1 MARKIIKKL
10 IIGKHI
16 LDTLSIG
23 MYNNPLMLFR
33 EYIQNSVDAIDQLA
47 RSRKGYVKN
56 SRIEINI
63 NGRARSI
70 TIQDNATGIKA
81 KDALRKLHDI
91 GRSSKKV
98 KTNRGFRGIGRLGG
112 LGYCEELRFITK
124 AKNES
129 IYSVSKWDCAKLRKL
144 ISNDNDSLDVIKLV
158 KNVAELSQYKYTKNK
173 RDHFFIVEMYNVR
186 SSRNVLLDV
195 PIIKS
200 YLSQVVPVPFKDDF
214 SHKGEIEKTLKS
226 KISNYETYQI
236 FVNGEQVFKPYID
249 SVKVGD
255 RKTDRIKNI
264 DFVEFSNG
272 NGTLTF
278 GWIANLEL
286 LGRVSSTGLVDGV
299 RLRSG
304 NILVGD
310 KDLLCDCFRERRFN
324 SYLVGELHVVDH
336 RLVLNSRRDDFEDSQ
351 HKEEFYNHFI
361 KEIGLPFS
369 RKIREA
375 SEERSQNRNELLSS
389 KLIGTAKNIINKGYI
404 AERQKE
410 EIIIEL
416 ISLKSGNNL
425 DINSE
430 GIDKLLSLLN
440 SSVHFL
446 DLKKRKAKI
455 SSQKKIMLKSM
466 FDIVYKECT
475 NKEQAGKIV
484 NKIVKQI

>member
-1 MARKIIKKL
+1 
-10 IIGKHI
+10 
-16 LDTLSIG
+16 
-23 MYNNPLMLFR
+23 
-33 EYIQNSVDAIDQLA
+33 
-47 RSRKGYVKN
+47 
-56 SRIEINI
+56 
-63 NGRARSI
+63 
-70 TIQDNATGIKA
+70 
-81 KDALRKLHDI
+81 
-91 GRSSKKV
+91 
-98 KTNRGFRGIGRLGG
+98 
-112 LGYCEELRFITK
+112 
-124 AKNES
+124 
-129 IYSVSKWDCAKLRKL
+129 
-144 ISNDNDSLDVIKLV
+144 
-158 KNVAELSQYKYTKNK
+158 
-173 RDHFFIVEMYNVR
+173 
-186 SSRNVLLDV
+186 LLDV

-226 KISNYETYQI
+226 KISNYKTYEI

-310 KDLLCDCFRERRFN
+310 KDLLCDYFRERRFN
-324 SYLVGELHVVDH
+324 SYLIGELHVVDH

-351 HKEEFYNHFI
+351 HKEEFYNSFI

-369 RKIREA
+369 RKIREV
-375 SEERSQNRNELLSS
+375 SEGRSQKKNELLNNE
-389 KLIGTAKNIINKGYI
+389 LIGTAKNIIKNGYI

-416 ISLKSGNNL
+416 TRLKDDNAL
-425 DINSE
+425 DINGE
-430 GIDKLLSLLN
+430 NIDNLLSLLN
-440 SSVHFL
+440 TSVHFL
-446 DLKKRKAKI
+446 DLRKRKAKI
-455 SSQKKIMLKSM
+455 SSQKKVMLKSM
-466 FDIVYKECT
+466 FDIVYEGCT
-475 NKEQAGKIV
+475 NKEQAEKIV
-484 NKIVKQI
+484 NKIARRI

>member
-91 GRSSKKV
+91 GRSSKKA

-112 LGYCEELRFITK
+112 LGYCDELRFITK
-124 AKNES
+124 ARNES

-144 ISNDNDSLDVIKLV
+144 ISNNNDSLDAIKLV

-226 KISNYETYQI
+226 KISNYKTYEI

-286 LGRVSSTGLVDGV
+286 LGRVSSAGLVDGV

-310 KDLLCDCFRERRFN
+310 KDLLCDYFRERRFN

-351 HKEEFYNHFI
+351 HKEEFYNSFI

-369 RKIREA
+369 RKIREV
-375 SEERSQNRNELLSS
+375 SEGRSQNRKKLLNN
-389 KLIGTAKNIINKGYI
+389 KLIGTAKNIISNGYI

-410 EIIIEL
+410 EIIVEL
-416 ISLKSGNNL
+416 ARLKD
-425 DINSE
+425 DIN
-430 GIDKLLSLLN
+430 GKDIDNLLALLN
-440 SSVHFL
+440 TSVHFL

>member
-1 MARKIIKKL
+1 MVKKNIKKL

-33 EYIQNSVDAIDQLA
+33 EYIQNSVDSIDQLNK
-47 RSRKGYVKN
+47 SRKGNVKN
-56 SRIEINI
+56 LRIEIII

-70 TIQDNATGIKA
+70 TIQDNATGIRA
-81 KDALRKLHDI
+81 KDVLRKLHDI

-144 ISNDNDSLDVIKLV
+144 ISGNNDSLDATKLV
-158 KNVAELSQYKYTKNK
+158 ESVAELSQYKYTKNK

-195 PIIKS
+195 PVIKS
-200 YLSQVVPVPFKDDF
+200 YLSQVVPAPFKDDF
-214 SHKGEIEKTLKS
+214 SHKREIERALKG
-226 KISNYETYQI
+226 KISNYKTYEI
-236 FVNGEQVFKPYID
+236 FVNGEQVYKPYIN

-255 RKTDRIKNI
+255 RKTDRIRKI
-264 DFVEFSNG
+264 DFIEFSNG

-286 LGRVSSTGLVDGV
+286 LGRVNSTGLVDGV

-310 KDLLCDCFRERRFN
+310 KDLLCDYFRERRFN

-351 HKEEFYNHFI
+351 YKEEFYNCFI

-369 RKIREA
+369 RKIREV
-375 SEERSQNRNELLSS
+375 SEGRSQKKNELLNN
-389 KLIGTAKNIINKGYI
+389 KLIGTANNIIKNGYI

-410 EIIIEL
+410 EIVIEL
-416 ISLKSGNNL
+416 ARLKD
-425 DINSE
+425 DIN
-430 GIDKLLSLLN
+430 GKDIDNLLALLN
-440 SSVHFL
+440 TSVHFL

>member
-1 MARKIIKKL
+1 MARKIIKKI

-33 EYIQNSVDAIDQLA
+33 EYIQNSVDSIDQLI
-47 RSRKGYVKN
+47 RPRKSYVKN
-56 SRIEINI
+56 SKIEINI

-144 ISNDNDSLDVIKLV
+144 ISGNNDSLDAIKLV

-226 KISNYETYQI
+226 KISNYKTYEI

-249 SVKVGD
+249 SVKVGE

-286 LGRVSSTGLVDGV
+286 LGRVSSAGLVDGV

-310 KDLLCDCFRERRFN
+310 KDLLCDYFRERRFN
-324 SYLVGELHVVDH
+324 SYLIGELHVVDH

-351 HKEEFYNHFI
+351 HKEEFYNSFI

-369 RKIREA
+369 RKIREV
-375 SEERSQNRNELLSS
+375 SEGRSQKKNELLNNE
-389 KLIGTAKNIINKGYI
+389 LIGTAKNIIKNGYI

-416 ISLKSGNNL
+416 ASLKNDNNL

-430 GIDKLLSLLN
+430 GIDNLLSLLN

-455 SSQKKIMLKSM
+455 SPQKRVMLKSM
-466 FDIVYKECT
+466 FDIVYEECT
-475 NKEQAGKIV
+475 NKEQAEEIV

>member
-33 EYIQNSVDAIDQLA
+33 EYIQNGVDAIDQLA

-91 GRSSKKV
+91 GRSSKKA

-144 ISNDNDSLDVIKLV
+144 ISNNNSLDVIKLV

-249 SVKVGD
+249 SVKISD
-255 RKTDRIKNI
+255 KKTDRIKNI

-310 KDLLCDCFRERRFN
+310 KDLLCDYFRERRFN
-324 SYLVGELHVVDH
+324 SYLIGELHVVDH

-351 HKEEFYNHFI
+351 HKEEFYNSFI

-369 RKIREA
+369 RKIREV
-375 SEERSQNRNELLSS
+375 SEGRSQKKNELLNNE
-389 KLIGTAKNIINKGYI
+389 LIGTAKNIIKNGYI

-416 ISLKSGNNL
+416 TRLKDDNAL
-425 DINSE
+425 DINGE
-430 GIDKLLSLLN
+430 NIDNLLSLLN
-440 SSVHFL
+440 TSVHFL
-446 DLKKRKAKI
+446 DLRKRKAKI
-455 SSQKKIMLKSM
+455 SSQKRVMLKSM
-466 FDIVYKECT
+466 FDIVYEGCT
-475 NKEQAGKIV
+475 NKEQAEKIV
-484 NKIVKQI
+484 NKIARRI